1 MKNCDEMVNSLIKR
15 RNQYNAEKNRKK
27 ANIIRTVTSMCC
39 VCLVALLGVGV
50 WKSGVLKAPLL
61 EQTSGILEES
71 QNNKDNNIAV
81 NNEQKD
87 NSGSISNLEN
97 TKTEDNTKVYYVK
110 SLSLG
115 GNCEVA
121 ADMYRPEG
129 YNENIGS
136 ALALMMSINENADF
150 KFSVIMRIPQNS
162 NLEEVLKKVHDT
174 AAIDISEP
182 ISVKIEGEAN
192 TLNQYYCL
200 LTAKQ
205 IVALAENGTKCFY
218 VGSGSGD
225 YADINWDTKKGIE
238 TYCELN
244 GDMYVSCNGKTEY
257 LPDIEV
263 EP

>member
-1 MKNCDEMVNSLIKR
+1 MKNCDEMVNSLLER
-15 RNQYNAEKNRKK
+15 RDRYDAEKKRKK
-27 ANIIRTVTSMCC
+27 TIVTSTVTSVCC
-39 VCLVALLGVGV
+39 VCLVALLGVGM
-50 WKSGVLKAPLL
+50 WKGGVLKMPLS
-61 EQTSGILEES
+61 EQTPGISEKS
-71 QNNKDNNIAV
+71 QNNNYNNIADS
-81 NNEQKD
+81 NEQND
-87 NSGSISNLEN
+87 NSISINSLEN
-97 TKTEDNTKVYYVK
+97 TKTEDDMKVYYVK
-110 SLSLG
+110 SISQG
-115 GNCEVA
+115 DNCEVA

-136 ALALMMSINENADF
+136 ALALMMSIHENADF

-162 NLEEVLKKVHDT
+162 NLEEMLKKVHDT

-182 ISVKIEGEAN
+182 ICVRVEGVTN

-257 LPDIEV
+257 SPDIEV